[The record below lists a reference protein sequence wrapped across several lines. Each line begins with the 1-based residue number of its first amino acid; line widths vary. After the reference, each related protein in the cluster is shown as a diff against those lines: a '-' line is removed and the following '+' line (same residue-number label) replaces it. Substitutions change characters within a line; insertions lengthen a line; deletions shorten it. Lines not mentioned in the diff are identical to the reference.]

1 MVAVKMKIN
10 MMEILKRVVQ
20 TRRMSVRNVVAT
32 GIMNV
37 NAMGMTKYVLCA
49 VMKFK
54 TVFVMTVMTMMITKG
69 VNVQMIKIKVT
80 VIEMIAK

>member
-1 MVAVKMKIN
+1 

-20 TRRMSVRNVVAT
+20 NRRMSVRNVAAT
-32 GIMNV
+32 GRMNV

-54 TVFVMTVMTMMITKG
+54 TVLVMKMMMKIMKG